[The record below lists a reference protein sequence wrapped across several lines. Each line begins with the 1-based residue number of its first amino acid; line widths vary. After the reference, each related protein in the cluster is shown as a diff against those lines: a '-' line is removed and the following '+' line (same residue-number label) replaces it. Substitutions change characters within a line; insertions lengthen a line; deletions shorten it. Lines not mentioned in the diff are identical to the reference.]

1 MPTWHSTNGS
11 KRNSENKEKT
21 KDTKKRSPKCWRPFL
36 VYKQSKRFGLI
47 KTILMIYFVFKT
59 SFLAFIFSPANIYP
73 SSFWLLCFI
82 PTFITKTPTIHY
94 QDAHYSLSE
103 QGTSPYLSLAINY
116 HIKIKR
122 FFLSHLTLLFSTQSR
137 IRERRFM
144 IHLKYFLQITPPTTR
159 ISSFEQGT
167 SPPIW

>member
-1 MPTWHSTNGS
+1 MPTWHSTNGL
-11 KRNSENKEKT
+11 KRNSENKKKT

-94 QDAHYSLSE
+94 QDTHYSLTRRSLFTIYIAIFKLSY
-103 QGTSPYLSLAINY
+103 QLPYQNKEIFPFTLNTLIFNII
-116 HIKIKR
+116 HI
-122 FFLSHLTLLFSTQSR
+122 L
-137 IRERRFM
+137 
-144 IHLKYFLQITPPTTR
+144 
-159 ISSFEQGT
+159 
-167 SPPIW
+167 